1 VEEVEESGRK
11 RHGCYKGQANSTARS
26 ATTLAWT
33 NRRSNRYAGNGEKSR
48 VSLEISE
55 SSGGI
60 DLTRM
65 TGVINMFESGPVL
78 RKRKINTEVAE
89 SGRTEVAESLGGQGR
104 LAKYSANERRL

>member
-1 VEEVEESGRK
+1 VEEVKESGRK
-11 RHGCYKGQANSTARS
+11 RHGCYKGQANSTART

-33 NRRSNRYAGNGEKSR
+33 NRRGSNRYAGNGEKSR

-89 SGRTEVAESLGGQGR
+89 NGRTEVTESWAARGG
-104 LAKYSANERRL
+104 